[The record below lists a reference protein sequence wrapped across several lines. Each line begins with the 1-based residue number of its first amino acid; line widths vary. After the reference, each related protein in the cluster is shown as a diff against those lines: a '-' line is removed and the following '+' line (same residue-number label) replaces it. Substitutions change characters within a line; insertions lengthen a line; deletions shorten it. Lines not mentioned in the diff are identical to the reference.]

1 MNETNF
7 EDTHNRAYIGR
18 LQDKGILPFSGGVIV
33 SSFAPLPALFWLS
46 GTHMKEKKS
55 D

>member
-1 MNETNF
+1 MKPILKILIIGHT
-7 EDTHNRAYIGR
+7 IGR